1 MMYIIDRKK
10 INFNTVSAIIFIAIG
25 IFLYI
30 VIPSQIDK
38 PLIQLAIGQFNLPP
52 ELFPKIMAVS
62 MIILGSWFFYKSFF
76 IVQVNELKN
85 LDKEAITNVIV
96 TLTMMAIYVPLMV
109 GLGFVVGSAI
119 MILAMSTYFGNRNYI
134 FGVLISI
141 ILPMLIFVIFRR
153 VLLVELPPF
162 PVDIYPFTNWS
173 LI

>member
-1 MMYIIDRKK
+1 MYVIDRKK

-52 ELFPKIMAVS
+52 EPFPKIMAVS

>member
-1 MMYIIDRKK
+1 MYVIDRKK

-141 ILPMLIFVIFRR
+141 ILPMFIFVVFRR

>member
-1 MMYIIDRKK
+1 MDVIDRKK

-141 ILPMLIFVIFRR
+141 ILPMFIFVVFRR

>member
-1 MMYIIDRKK
+1 MYVIVRKK
-10 INFNTVSAIIFIAIG
+10 INFNTISAIIFIAIG

-141 ILPMLIFVIFRR
+141 ILPMFIFVVFRR

>member
-1 MMYIIDRKK
+1 MYVIDRKK

-141 ILPMLIFVIFRR
+141 ILPMLIFVIFQR

>member
-141 ILPMLIFVIFRR
+141 ILPMLIFVVFRR

>member
-1 MMYIIDRKK
+1 MYVIDRKK

-76 IVQVNELKN
+76 IVQVNELRN

>member
-141 ILPMLIFVIFRR
+141 ILPMFIFVVFRR

>member
-76 IVQVNELKN
+76 IVQVNELRN

-141 ILPMLIFVIFRR
+141 ILPMLIFVVFRR

>member
-30 VIPSQIDK
+30 IIPSQIDK

-141 ILPMLIFVIFRR
+141 ILPMFIFVVFRR

>member
-1 MMYIIDRKK
+1 MDVIDRKK

-62 MIILGSWFFYKSFF
+62 MIILGVWFFYKSFS

-119 MILAMSTYFGNRNYI
+119 MIFVMSTYFGNRNYI
-134 FGVLISI
+134 FGGLISI
-141 ILPMLIFVIFRR
+141 ILPMLIFVVFRR

>member
-1 MMYIIDRKK
+1 MYVIDRKK

-30 VIPSQIDK
+30 IIPSQIDK

>member
-1 MMYIIDRKK
+1 MYVIDRKK

>member
-1 MMYIIDRKK
+1 MYVIDRKK

-30 VIPSQIDK
+30 IIPSQIDK

-141 ILPMLIFVIFRR
+141 ILPMFIFVVFRR

>member
-1 MMYIIDRKK
+1 MYVIDRKK

-30 VIPSQIDK
+30 IIPSQIDK

-76 IVQVNELKN
+76 IVQVNELRN

>member
-1 MMYIIDRKK
+1 MHVIDRKK

-141 ILPMLIFVIFRR
+141 ILPMFIFVVFRR

>member
-1 MMYIIDRKK
+1 MYIIDRKK

-141 ILPMLIFVIFRR
+141 ILPMLIFVVFRR

>member
-62 MIILGSWFFYKSFF
+62 MIILGSWFFYKSFL

-141 ILPMLIFVIFRR
+141 ILPMFIFVVFRR